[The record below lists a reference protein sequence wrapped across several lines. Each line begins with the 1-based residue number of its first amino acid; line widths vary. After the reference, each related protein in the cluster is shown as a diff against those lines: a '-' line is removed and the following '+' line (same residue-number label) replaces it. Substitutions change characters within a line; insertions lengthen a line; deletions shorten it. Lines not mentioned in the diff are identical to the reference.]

1 MDGDPARPLTRQV
14 VVVSQ
19 GAHFITEEA
28 TFVQH
33 MGRVAELLRART
45 SRGTLVLF
53 HDSVPGVADCDTRQ
67 FARPLETLEEAERLV
82 FDKAFYD
89 GPSFK
94 RRNELA
100 AGVFGAAGFVHL
112 HTYLPTV
119 LRQDSRLGYRVRPSS
134 QGGARF
140 LDCIHFCVP
149 GPTLLWADMLAQRV
163 VQASECARQIEII

>member
-1 MDGDPARPLTRQV
+1 MHGGPARPLTRQV

-19 GAHFITEEA
+19 GTHFIAEETA
-28 TFVQH
+28 FVQH
-33 MGRVAELLRART
+33 MRRVAELLRART
-45 SRGTLVLF
+45 SRDTLVLF

-67 FARPLETLEEAERLV
+67 FARPQETLEEAERLV
-82 FDKAFYD
+82 RDKAFYD

-100 AGVFGAAGFVHL
+100 AGVFGTAGFVRL

-149 GPTLLWADMLAQRV
+149 GPTLLWVDMLAHRV
-163 VQASECARQIEII
+163 VQASECARQIRL